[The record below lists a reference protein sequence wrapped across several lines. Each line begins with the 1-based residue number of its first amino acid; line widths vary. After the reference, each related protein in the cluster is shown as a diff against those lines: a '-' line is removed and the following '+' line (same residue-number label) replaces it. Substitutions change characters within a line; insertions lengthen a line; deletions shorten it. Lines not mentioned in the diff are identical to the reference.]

1 MAILRAKE
9 IKAMSKEDM
18 NKKLE
23 ELRLESIKAVKP
35 SHGSS
40 VKTREI
46 KRTIARIL
54 TKLNSKQHG
63 NMS

>member
-9 IKAMSKEDM
+9 VKAMSEQDLT
-18 NKKLE
+18 KKLE

-40 VKTREI
+40 VKTREV
-46 KRTIARIL
+46 KRTIARLL
-54 TKLNSKQHG
+54 TRLNSK
-63 NMS
+63 